1 VAEAFNTT
9 GPHIHSRDTVSRTM
23 WTIVAAMIPATLAAC
38 ILFGIG
44 ALYPIVGTALFCVL
58 FEWPFTRRRFSRRQP
73 LGDGSAFVAG
83 MILGLSLAPQ
93 APWWIPPLG
102 ALILVT
108 LGKQVFGGIGN
119 NIFNPAL
126 VARAV
131 LLLSW
136 PRPLSTWTVPFD
148 GVTGATPLEGAAS
161 GYWDLFLG
169 TVPGSLGETSAIA
182 ILLGGAF
189 LVARGLVNWKV
200 PAAVVVG
207 ALTAALLF
215 GIDPLFTVLAG
226 SLLFGAVFMATDMV
240 TSPTGKTSHI
250 VFGFGCGFLTV
261 FIRTFTIYPEGVT
274 FAFLIMNG
282 IAYLMDRIGAD
293 PIFGQVHQRNRRLLN
308 LAASCGAI
316 IVLAA
321 AAGLTTVGREAA
333 GMRFTGTTLAR
344 AVRHDFPEADRVV
357 DASSYDDAVHHYR
370 VYAGRR
376 MLGRFADVTVNG
388 YGGPLQVFLALQ
400 ADGTVT
406 NVRIG
411 AHRESPTLGSRIL
424 ARDFLDRFTGLR
436 PDARQDI
443 PDRVEAIT
451 GATVSARAVMTA
463 VERAL
468 GADQRPPPAEGALPP
483 LEDGA
488 YSGSAR
494 GYMGPI
500 EVAVT
505 VQAGRLAAIDVIR
518 HAESPGIGTRALETL
533 IDRVIEAQS
542 LGVDA
547 VSGATGTSSGL
558 IGAISDALSGRQ

>member
-1 VAEAFNTT
+1 
-9 GPHIHSRDTVSRTM
+9 M
-23 WTIVAAMIPATLAAC
+23 WTIVAALLPCTLAAC
-38 ILFGIG
+38 ILFGVG
-44 ALYPIVGTALFCVL
+44 ALYPIVGTAFFCVL

-83 MILGLSLAPQ
+83 MILGLSLAP
-93 APWWIPPLG
+93 ASPWWIPPLG

-136 PRPLSTWTVPFD
+136 PRPLSTWTGPFD
-148 GVTGATPLEGAAS
+148 GVTGATPLAGATAS
-161 GYWDLFLG
+161 LRDLFIG
-169 TVPGSLGETSAIA
+169 TVPGSLGETSALA

-200 PAAVVVG
+200 PAAVIVG
-207 ALTAALLF
+207 ALSAALLF
-215 GIDPLFTVLAG
+215 GADPLFTVLAG

-240 TSPTGKTSHI
+240 TSPTGKTTHV

-308 LAASCGAI
+308 LAASLGAVV
-316 IVLAA
+316 VLAT
-321 AAGLTTVGREAA
+321 AAGLTAVGREAA
-333 GMRFTGTTLAR
+333 GTRFTGTTLAR
-344 AVRHDFPEADRVV
+344 AVRRNFPEADRVV
-357 DASSYDDAVHHYR
+357 DATSYDAAVRHYR

-376 MLGRFADVTVNG
+376 MLGRFAEATVNG
-388 YGGPLQVFLALQ
+388 YGGPIQVYLAMQ
-400 ADGTVT
+400 ADGTVDS
-406 NVRIG
+406 VHIG
-411 AHRESPTLGSRIL
+411 THRESPTLGSHVLTRH
-424 ARDFLDRFTGLR
+424 FLDRFTGFS
-436 PDARQDI
+436 PASRQDI
-443 PDRVEAIT
+443 PDHVEAIT
-451 GATVSARAVMTA
+451 GATVSSRAVMTA

-468 GADQRPPPAEGALPP
+468 GADSRPPPAGGALPP
-483 LEDGA
+483 LDDGT

-494 GYMGPI
+494 GYQGPI
-500 EVAVT
+500 DVT
-505 VQAGRLAAIDVIR
+505 VTVEGGRLTAIDVTR
-518 HAESPGIGTRALETL
+518 HTESPGIGTRALDSL
-533 IDRVIEAQS
+533 IAGIIEAQS
-542 LGVDA
+542 LGIDA

-558 IGAISDALSGRQ
+558 IGAVSDALPGSQ